1 MERRRSGEADRQ
13 PARFALRYATHPVHG
28 LVHQR
33 DDVARVGEQRAP
45 AFREFHAPGQTMEQR
60 DAQLLFQHADLLAE
74 RRLADAEPGGGLGQV
89 GFLGHGQEVAQ
100 KTQID

>member
-1 MERRRSGEADRQ
+1 MERRRSSETHRQ
-13 PARFALRYATHPVHG
+13 PAGFALGYAAHPVHG

-33 DDVARVGEQRAP
+33 DDVARVVDQGAA
-45 AFREFHAPGQTMEQR
+45 AFRQFHAARQAVKER
-60 DAQLLFQHADLLAE
+60 HAQFLLQHADLLAE